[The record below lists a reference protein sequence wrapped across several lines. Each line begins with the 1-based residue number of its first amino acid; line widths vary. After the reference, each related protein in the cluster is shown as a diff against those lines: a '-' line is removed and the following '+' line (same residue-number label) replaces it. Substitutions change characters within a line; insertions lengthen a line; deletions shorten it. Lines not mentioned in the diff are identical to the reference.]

1 MFEIIVKKV
10 SFSKFLFFSK
20 RKNPIFTNFPFS
32 SKSIFWTKIFWDFF
46 QISKTLW
53 NGQKSIIFS
62 KWNLYFPYHQ
72 FNVTL
77 LLQFTI
83 RGITSQ
89 AVVVSHPQP
98 RRPLAT
104 RIIIIPRSKA
114 LAEVARTQMMKTA
127 IMESITKRMI
137 VTTTVKKKARDQVS
151 LNLSKRP
158 PNLLKKTLMMRMKMT
173 SKIGHPGSQPVQNQ
187 IRTLQSMSSSLE

>member
-1 MFEIIVKKV
+1 MNEH
-10 SFSKFLFFSK
+10 
-20 RKNPIFTNFPFS
+20 
-32 SKSIFWTKIFWDFF
+32 
-46 QISKTLW
+46 
-53 NGQKSIIFS
+53 
-62 KWNLYFPYHQ
+62 HQ

-89 AVVVSHPQP
+89 AVVASHP
-98 RRPLAT
+98 RRALAT

-114 LAEVARTQMMKTA
+114 PAEVARTQMMKTA

-137 VTTTVKKKARDQVS
+137 VTTTVKKKARDQVN

-187 IRTLQSMSSSLE
+187 IRTLQSMSNSLE

>member
-1 MFEIIVKKV
+1 MAQKA
-10 SFSKFLFFSK
+10 SFS
-20 RKNPIFTNFPFS
+20 P
-32 SKSIFWTKIFWDFF
+32 
-46 QISKTLW
+46 
-53 NGQKSIIFS
+53 

-89 AVVVSHPQP
+89 AVVASHPQPP

-114 LAEVARTQMMKTA
+114 PAEAARTQMMKTA

-137 VTTTVKKKARDQVS
+137 VTTTVKKKARDQVN